1 MFKNLIFY
9 DTYNCFLYASKK
21 KSLYFKIVDCKVVTT
36 LLLANDTHNS
46 DLRTIMHN
54 ALTITQDTRTIINLS
69 NFHDTSWCLCT
80 FPTYNLAVRDLRIF
94 FTLVPKNFKFYTL
107 HISIFSKILNTLNW
121 ILFNLNYKASKWI
134 LILMNV
140 YTTKRKGL
148 RIIFLFERKLMENYF
163 ILRGV
168 TKGWISLSA
177 LIQPD
182 SLAWKA
188 DWL

>member
-1 MFKNLIFY
+1 MIRIIVFCTHQKRNPYIL
-9 DTYNCFLYASKK
+9 
-21 KSLYFKIVDCKVVTT
+21 KIVDCKVVTT

-54 ALTITQDTRTIINLS
+54 ALSITQDTRTIINLS

-107 HISIFSKILNTLNW
+107 HFSIFSKILNTLNW